1 MSLLFQL
8 NRHLKTNTVIS
19 KKIKTISKNEQ
30 EIREYFKRKYNWD
43 MLEDDYQE
51 VSQSMY
57 YLGKATYRSLQLEYK
72 SDSVNIKN
80 KKIIRQDSRKFV

>member
-1 MSLLFQL
+1 
-8 NRHLKTNTVIS
+8 VIS
-19 KKIKTISKNEQ
+19 QKLKTISKSE
-30 EIREYFKRKYNWD
+30 EETREYFKRKYNWD
-43 MLEDDYQE
+43 IAEADYQE

-57 YLGKATYRSLQLEYK
+57 YLGKAIYRSLQLEYK

>member
-8 NRHLKTNTVIS
+8 NRHLKINTVIS
-19 KKIKTISKNEQ
+19 KEIKTISKSEK
-30 EIREYFKRKYNWD
+30 EIREYFKQKYNWD
-43 MLEDDYQE
+43 MSEDDYQE

-57 YLGKATYRSLQLEYK
+57 YLGKAIYRSLQLEYK

-80 KKIIRQDSRKFV
+80 KKITRQDNRKFI